1 MSLGSTGADPG
12 ALNSPP
18 TGELAPAASVVRRA
32 VTGNRLRDGRPVYFV
47 GNGHWSEAILEAVHV
62 AADAAERLLADAQQG
77 SPHPVVAPYLIDV
90 TFSEGR
96 LRPIGLRERIRAF
109 GPTVGTGH

>member
-1 MSLGSTGADPG
+1 MSLDSTAADPS
-12 ALNSPP
+12 ALNSLP
-18 TGELAPAASVVRRA
+18 TGDLVPAASVVRRA

-47 GNGHWSEAILEAVHV
+47 GNGSWSEAIEEAVH
-62 AADAAERLLADAQQG
+62 ATTDAAERLLAEAQQG

-96 LRPIGLRERIRAF
+96 LCPVGLRERIRAF
-109 GPTVGTGH
+109 GPTVGAGH

>member
-1 MSLGSTGADPG
+1 MSLDTTGADPG
-12 ALNSPP
+12 ALDSLP
-18 TGELAPAASVVRRA
+18 TAELAAAPSVICRA

-47 GNGHWSEAILEAVHV
+47 GNGQWSEAIEEAAHV
-62 AADAAERLLADAQQG
+62 PTDAAERLLVDAQQG

-96 LRPIGLRERIRAF
+96 LRPLGLRERIRAF
-109 GPTVGTGH
+109 GPTVGAGH